1 MDEEKLKVGIFSW
14 FGFIMPI
21 QERLRLIKEAGFDST
36 AIWWEDEEGDKV
48 IKKEEFPKLV
58 KDSGLIFENI
68 HAPFLN
74 CNMLWS
80 EDEDLRKITVKKHVD
95 LIEDCERYDIPL
107 IVMHISEGFLLK
119 EPNKLGIKS
128 IREVIKEAE
137 NNNVKVAIENT
148 DNNFFIDYVLNDI
161 DSSNLGLCFD
171 TSHNEISDR
180 NDINLLKKYG
190 DRLFTLHIS
199 DNDGL
204 KDRHWIPYEGN
215 IDWEKMKKDFP
226 IENYKGHV
234 SMEIF
239 TKDEDKNKSPEEFL
253 VKAYK
258 NIYKLRN
265 YLIG

>member
-80 EDEDLRKITVKKHVD
+80 EDEGLRKITVKKHVN
-95 LIEDCERYDIPL
+95 LIEDCARYDIPL
-107 IVMHISEGFLLK
+107 MVMHISEGFLLK
-119 EPNKLGIKS
+119 TPNELGIKS

-137 NNNVKVAIENT
+137 NNNVKIAIENT
-148 DNNFFIDYVLNDI
+148 DNNFFIDYALKNI
-161 DSSNLGLCFD
+161 HSPNLGFCFD

-190 DRLFTLHIS
+190 ERLFTLHIS

-215 IDWEKMKKDFP
+215 INWGKMKKDFP
-226 IENYKGHV
+226 IENYKGNL

-239 TKDEDKNKSPEEFL
+239 TKEEDKNKSPEEFL
-253 VKAYK
+253 LKAYK
-258 NIYKLRN
+258 NICKLRN
-265 YLIG
+265 YLIV